1 MNVEELDLERIE
13 IKGSQD
19 YRYNKVLC
27 DNSSVVGCRDYVLGL
42 FQTCLL
48 TQVVGKKRMMI

>member
-13 IKGSQD
+13 VKGSQD

-27 DNSSVVGCRDYVLGL
+27 DNSSVVGQRDYVLGL
-42 FQTCLL
+42 F
-48 TQVVGKKRMMI
+48 